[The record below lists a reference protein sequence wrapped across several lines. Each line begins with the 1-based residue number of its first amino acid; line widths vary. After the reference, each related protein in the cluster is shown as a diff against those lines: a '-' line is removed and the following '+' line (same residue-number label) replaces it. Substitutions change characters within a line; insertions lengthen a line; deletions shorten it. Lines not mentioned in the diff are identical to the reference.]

1 MTTVLDTQELAK
13 KLAEAVPG
21 SVTSSDRSS
30 ITVDSAQLYKVAE
43 YLKTAAAMHFDYLT
57 FVTAVD
63 YVDYFELVYRLV
75 SLQHNQS
82 VIVKTRCY
90 GRDNP
95 AVPSVTPL
103 WRAAYY
109 QEREIFDLFGIKFEG
124 HPDLRRLLLWEGFQG
139 YPLRRDYL

>member
-1 MTTVLDTQELAK
+1 MTTALDAQELGK

-30 ITVDSAQLYKVAE
+30 ITVDNAQLYKVAE
-43 YLKTAAAMHFDYLT
+43 YLKTSPGMHFDYLT

-75 SLQHNQS
+75 SLQNNQS
-82 VIVKTRCY
+82 IIVKTRCY
-90 GRDNP
+90 TRDNP
-95 AVPSVTPL
+95 VVPSLTPL

-109 QEREIFDLFGIKFEG
+109 QEREIFDLFGIRFEG
-124 HPDLRRLLLWEGFQG
+124 HPDLRRLLLWEGFHG